1 MDCKRQWLQF
11 QSVQQEVNNF
21 QIQNLRQQQIQ
32 TIAETDCFIWYE
44 KLYAIHDKRWI

>member
-21 QIQNLRQQQIQ
+21 QIQNFWQQQIQ
-32 TIAETDCFIWYE
+32 TIAETDLFYLKWKIICNSW
-44 KLYAIHDKRWI
+44 

>member
-32 TIAETDCFIWYE
+32 TIAETDLFYLKWKIIYNSW
-44 KLYAIHDKRWI
+44 